1 MLKMRR
7 AAGAPLRLFNTLG
20 GQLEEFAPLEP
31 DAARVYTCGPT
42 VYAYQHIGNLR
53 AYVFADTLRRVLEW
67 KGYEVVQ
74 VINITD
80 VGHLTSDMDEG
91 EDKLE
96 LASEREHRS
105 VADIA
110 AHYTDVFLRDL
121 QALSVRPPAVWAKAT
136 DHIEEMIAFARALE
150 EKGYAYEL
158 ESGLYFDTS
167 KVPDYGKLARLD
179 LEGLQ
184 EGARVAPVPGKHHP
198 ADFAL
203 WRASPKDARR
213 LMEWDSPWGKG
224 APGWHLECSVMS
236 MKYLGDR
243 FDIHTGGVDHVP
255 VHHTNE
261 IAQSEAYLGGPWVPL
276 WMHNEFINLR
286 EAKMSKSK
294 GDTLVLSDL
303 VRRGFHPLSYRYL
316 LLGSRYRTQAE
327 FTWDGLEGARV
338 AHRRLLERIRER
350 LPAGGQPRTYDQ
362 AASQLRDD
370 AARSYLA
377 QLDEAVS
384 ADLNTAQA
392 LATLTQFSRDATLA
406 AGDLAVLVSAA
417 EALLAVGL
425 LDLVPEDL
433 DAPAADVALA
443 PDEVD
448 RLLGERAEARRRGD
462 FAAADAIRDRLDQ
475 AGIELRDTPDGTI
488 WKARAA
494 ASGSYE
500 HDRP

>member
-1 MLKMRR
+1 
-7 AAGAPLRLFNTLG
+7 
-20 GQLEEFAPLEP
+20 
-31 DAARVYTCGPT
+31 
-42 VYAYQHIGNLR
+42 
-53 AYVFADTLRRVLEW
+53 
-67 KGYEVVQ
+67 VQ

-105 VADIA
+105 VWDIA
-110 AHYTDVFLRDL
+110 AHYTGAFTRDL
-121 QALSVRPPAVWAKAT
+121 AELRVRPPSAWAKAT
-136 DHIEEMIAFARALE
+136 DHIQEMIAFARVLE

-158 ESGLYFDTS
+158 EAGLYFDTA

-179 LEGLQ
+179 LAGLQ
-184 EGARVAPVPGKHHP
+184 EGARVAPVPGKRHP

-203 WRASPKDARR
+203 WRASPEDAHR

-224 APGWHLECSVMS
+224 APGWHLECSAMS
-236 MKYLGDR
+236 MKYLGER
-243 FDIHTGGVDHVP
+243 FDVHTGGVDHIP

-261 IAQSEAYLGGPWVPL
+261 IAQSEAYLGGPWVPF

-286 EAKMSKSK
+286 GAKISKSK
-294 GDTLVLSDL
+294 GGTLVLSDL
-303 VRRGFHPLSYRYL
+303 ERQGFHPLSYRYL
-316 LLGSRYRTQAE
+316 LLGSRYRSQAE
-327 FTWDGLEGARV
+327 FTWDGLKGARV

-350 LPAGGQPRTYDQ
+350 LPAGGRPLTYAE
-362 AASQLRDD
+362 AAGQLDD
-370 AARSYLA
+370 GRSYLV

-392 LATLTQFSRDATLA
+392 LAVLTQLSRDPELA
-406 AGDLAVLVSAA
+406 AGDLAVLVAAA

-433 DAPAADVALA
+433 DAPAAEAALE
-443 PDEVD
+443 PDEIE
-448 RLLGERAEARRRGD
+448 RLLDERAAARRRGD
-462 FAAADAIRDRLDQ
+462 FAAADDIRDRLDQ
-475 AGIELRDTPDGTI
+475 IGIELRDTPDGTV

-494 ASGSYE
+494 AAGRHH
-500 HDRP
+500 HDHQP